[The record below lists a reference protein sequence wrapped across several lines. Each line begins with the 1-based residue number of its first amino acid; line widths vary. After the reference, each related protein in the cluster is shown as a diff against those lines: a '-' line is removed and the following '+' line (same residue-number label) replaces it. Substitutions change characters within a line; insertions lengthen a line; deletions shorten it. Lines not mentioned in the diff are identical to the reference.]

1 MREADFVEQY
11 KDRVGAGTTAAR
23 LEIRRIAGACEVA
36 SSSGICEDK
45 SVCPSVRHDMTRST
59 YESDRRDER
68 TCKIPS
74 QSRV

>member
-23 LEIRRIAGACEVA
+23 LEIKRMAGACEVA

-45 SVCPSVRHDMTRST
+45 YLVRAYVMT
-59 YESDRRDER
+59 
-68 TCKIPS
+68 
-74 QSRV
+74 